1 MSKFQRRRELLAALG
16 TGAVALAGCADLG
29 SPSEPEN
36 GEENET
42 TPDEETPD
50 NDTEETPDNESEE
63 TPDDD
68 QEADADHPA
77 AIDHGE
83 LVDDFEDLELWGD
96 LYGEVGADDDA
107 VRGSQSLR
115 SRTDEGEAAGAF
127 KAFTDPVD
135 LSEHDLS
142 MAVRLNAPRP
152 ARISVELQAP
162 YRSDHVAS
170 RRYVGETF
178 DDWLR
183 MDVGYIGRRGEP
195 DLADVQE
202 IRVWVEAPDGATE
215 IDFQIDDMRRTP
227 NADQGAVMLTFD
239 DGFISQYENAFP
251 MLQERE
257 WPAVAGVIPDR
268 IEDHPAFMDVGHLRE
283 MRDAGWDIS
292 SHPQVEDPLPSLP
305 EEEQRGLIADA
316 HEFLK
321 LRGFPEGARHFF
333 TPHNRMSPQTLEI
346 VNEFHETSFTF
357 GACPNALPPTTL
369 HMNSRIDGTDP
380 DGVRRLINLADRY
393 NQLVVFYLHG
403 VGDGRHDDITEDDF
417 ARILDHIERR
427 DVEIITASDL
437 LDRDWDG

>member
-1 MSKFQRRRELLAALG
+1 MSKFQSRRELLAALG
-16 TGAVALAGCADLG
+16 AGTVALAGCAGLG
-29 SPSEPEN
+29 VPSESED
-36 GEENET
+36 EEQDGG
-42 TPDEETPD
+42 TPDEETPGD
-50 NDTEETPDNESEE
+50 DDTETPEDDDDGEE

-68 QEADADHPA
+68 GEGEANHPA
-77 AIDHGE
+77 AIDRGE
-83 LVDDFEDLELWGD
+83 LVDDFEDLERWGD

-107 VRGSQSLR
+107 ARGSQSLR
-115 SRTDEGEAAGAF
+115 SRNDGEAAGAF

-162 YRSDHVAS
+162 YRSDHIAS
-170 RRYVGETF
+170 RRYVGEF

-183 MDVGYIGRRGEP
+183 MDVGYVGRRGEP

-202 IRVWVEAPDGATE
+202 IRVWVEAPDGPTE

-251 MLQERE
+251 MLEERG
-257 WPAVAGVIPDR
+257 WPAVAAVIPDR

-283 MRDAGWDIS
+283 MRDAGWDVS
-292 SHPQVEDPLPSLP
+292 SHPQVDDPLPTLP
-305 EEEQRGLIADA
+305 EEEQRALIEDA
-316 HEFLK
+316 HEFLE

-333 TPHNRMSPQTLEI
+333 TPHNRMSPATLEI
-346 VNEFHETSFTF
+346 VQEFHETSFTF
-357 GACPNALPPTTL
+357 GACPNALPPTTP
-369 HMNSRIDGTDP
+369 HVNSRIDGTDP
-380 DGVRRLINLADRY
+380 DGVQRLINLADRY
-393 NQLVVFYLHG
+393 NQLVAFYLHG
-403 VGDGRHDDITEDDF
+403 VGDGRHDDVTEDDF

-437 LDRDWDG
+437 LDRDWGE